1 MWTDTSNTQSAMWQ
15 KNHDPPK
22 FQYVQGRRAFTGYSN
37 FSVRFWHAGQKCPD
51 RYWPAGITMQDWHT
65 LQQEQ
70 TQTSQRKQQENNRES
85 VASHFALGDDAGK
98 PLRRG
103 GWQSAISEPLRRGGW
118 PSSAGGVCS
127 VDSQVASNSKSKAK
141 HDTPTRKPKENILP
155 QCGLQCSI
163 VATPRL
169 RPGVRL
175 PESQAFLQG
184 PRVLILRH
192 DCRPNAL

>member
-1 MWTDTSNTQSAMWQ
+1 MWQ

-70 TQTSQRKQQENNRES
+70 TQTSQRKPQENSRES

-118 PSSAGGVCS
+118 PSTALYAGGVWLPIPNQIQIMTPLQG
-127 VDSQVASNSKSKAK
+127 SQVAKYN
-141 HDTPTRKPKENILP
+141 HHHMEPWLPTIH
-155 QCGLQCSI
+155 
-163 VATPRL
+163 
-169 RPGVRL
+169 
-175 PESQAFLQG
+175 QASM
-184 PRVLILRH
+184 
-192 DCRPNAL
+192 